1 MLIHDLKSSGLNDNE
16 ARLYLAALE
25 LGEANISR
33 LAKKAGIKRTT
44 AYWVVDSLKEKGLI
58 SSIKK
63 GNQVYYYG
71 EDPHKIEDLLEEKK
85 SSIRRIMP
93 ELMSFANLI
102 DRKPKIR
109 YFEGK
114 EAYREVFKDILKY
127 PNSEVLAWFDEN
139 FISVDQE
146 FFFNHFV
153 PKRKELKIWA
163 RVIYPD
169 NPQTRELV
177 ASNQENLIRSK
188 LANSQNFKMDI
199 EINLYGKNKMGI
211 ISYPEQIAVIIESQ
225 KIFEAQKNIFELLWN
240 LLPETKSAIE

>member
-1 MLIHDLKSSGLNDNE
+1 MLIDNLKDAGLNDNE
-16 ARLYLAALE
+16 ASLYLAALE

-33 LAKKAGIKRTT
+33 LAKKANIKRTT

-63 GNQVYYYG
+63 GAQTKYHA
-71 EDPHKIEDLLEEKK
+71 EDPHKIEELLEDKK
-85 SSIRRIMP
+85 LSIRKIMP

-102 DRKPKIR
+102 DKKPKIR

-114 EAYREVFKDILKY
+114 EAYKEVFKDILRY

-139 FISVDQE
+139 FISVDQK
-146 FFFNHFV
+146 FFFEYFV
-153 PKRKELKIWA
+153 PKGKERKIWA

-169 NPQTRELV
+169 NTQTRELV
-177 ASNQENLIRSK
+177 ASNQEHLIQGK
-188 LANSQNFKMDI
+188 IANSKKFKMDI

-211 ISYPEQIAVIIESQ
+211 ISYPEQIAIIIESQ
-225 KIFEAQKNIFELLWN
+225 KIFEAQKNIFELLWDN
-240 LLPETKSAIE
+240 L